1 MNPVLP
7 DHVSIREVAP
17 RDGFQSWPD
26 VVPTPVKIDVIKA
39 LIAAGLK
46 EIETTSFVSPKAVPQ
61 LADAADVMAAVPRGD
76 VIHTVLV
83 PNLKGARSALDAGA
97 DRLNLVISASEAHN
111 KANLNRTI
119 DQSLEALAGIAGLL
133 KGKTTD
139 LVGTVSVT
147 FGCPLSGPVP
157 LENVLRLVAAFD
169 RQGIRTVILGD
180 TTGMATPLRVIET
193 VTALK
198 DRFRDTQFVLHLHNN
213 RGSAMANLYAGLQAG
228 ISGFDTALGGI
239 GGCPSVPQAA
249 GNLSTEDVVCM
260 LEDMGIETGIDL
272 SALLDAA
279 RFLQKSLNQTLPGQ
293 VLKSG
298 PIFPKSSTLKKSII

>member
-1 MNPVLP
+1 MNHVLP
-7 DHVSIREVAP
+7 EHVKIREVAP

-26 VVPTPVKIDVIKA
+26 FVPTPVKIDVIKA
-39 LIAAGLK
+39 LIFAGLK

-61 LADAADVMAAVPRGD
+61 LADADEVMAAVPRGD
-76 VIHTVLV
+76 VIHTALV
-83 PNLKGARSALDAGA
+83 PNLKGAQAALDAGA
-97 DRLNLVISASEAHN
+97 DRLNVVISASEAHN

-119 DQSLEALAGIAGLL
+119 GQSLADLGGIAGLL
-133 KGKTTD
+133 KGEKTD
-139 LVGTVSVT
+139 LVGTISVT
-147 FGCPLSGPVP
+147 FGCPLSGPVAV
-157 LENVLRLVAAFD
+157 ENVLRLVQAYD
-169 RQGIRTVILGD
+169 RHGISTVILGD
-180 TTGMATPLRVIET
+180 TTGMATPLRVIQM

-198 DRFRDTQFVLHLHNN
+198 DRFRDTEFVLHLHNN

-249 GNLSTEDVVCM
+249 GNLPTEDVVCM

-272 SALLDAA
+272 LALLDAA

-298 PIFPKSSTLKKSII
+298 LIYQR